1 MTSINIRKGTAQ
13 DLQAAFNLI
22 LELAVY
28 EKAPHEVTN
37 SPEKMLADGF
47 GEKPVFEFFVAQ
59 EEDQIVGI
67 ALYYVRY
74 STWKG
79 RCIYLEDIIITEK
92 CRGKGIGKVLFEAV
106 MQETLRQDAALLV
119 WQVLDWNEPALNF
132 YRKFEA
138 SFDAEWLNGKLT
150 KEQIKDMKLGGE

>member
-1 MTSINIRKGTAQ
+1 MTSTNIRKGTAQ

-28 EKAPHEVTN
+28 EKAPQEVTN
-37 SPEKMLADGF
+37 SPEKMLVDGF
-47 GEKPVFEFFVAQ
+47 GKNPVFEFYVA
-59 EEDQIVGI
+59 EEASQIVGI

-92 CRGKGIGKVLFEAV
+92 WRGQGIGKVLFEAV
-106 MQETLRQDAALLV
+106 MQETVKQDAALLV

-132 YRKFEA
+132 YRKFNA
-138 SFDAEWLNGKLT
+138 AFDAEWLNGRLT
-150 KEQIKDMKLGGE
+150 KEQITALLQ

>member
-1 MTSINIRKGTAQ
+1 MTSIHIRKGTAQ
-13 DLQAAFNLI
+13 DLQAAFKLI
-22 LELAVY
+22 LELAIY

-47 GEKPVFEFFVAQ
+47 GEKPIFEFFVAQ
-59 EEDQIVGI
+59 EADQIVGI

-79 RCIYLEDIIITEK
+79 RCIYLEDIIVTEAS
-92 CRGKGIGKVLFEAV
+92 RGKGIGKVLFEAV
-106 MQETLRQDAALLV
+106 MQETLQQDAALLV

-132 YRKFEA
+132 YKKFDA
-138 SFDAEWLNGKLT
+138 SFDAEWLNGRLT
-150 KEQIKDMKLGGE
+150 KEQLRQLL